1 MHILDN
7 INELREMMSGV
18 GQPDAETP
26 GGLDCFNTSQARAIA
41 EYFNSS

>member
-7 INELREMMSGV
+7 INELREMLSGV

-26 GGLDCFNTSQARAIA
+26 GGLDCFDTSHARTIS
-41 EYFNSS
+41 EFFHKS